1 MERDV
6 IEMLYRMI
14 EGRKVVTKEEIARK
28 IIRAHLV
35 VLGKEARSLTERKV
49 SNFVNNLFEEFIKI
63 KNLQFVNIE
72 KDGISFYV
80 REKSLVELEDFK
92 ISLVEYEKSKK
103 FFNSLHVMRA
113 VTDSFFEDYEVDDGE
128 YIRRYVSGDKI
139 YNVVY
144 SLIEDVYE
152 DFEVHKK
159 LSRSF
164 NGIYTIVVPTE
175 KKIDPFL
182 DFYSQYSEEAKRE
195 RIRIWV
201 VNTVEKSVDPFIG
214 YPNDLR
220 LVKKF
225 KNPKLASIMSS
236 LWRTKVD
243 EESWKD

>member
-1 MERDV
+1 MEQDV
-6 IEMLYRMI
+6 IEILYQMI
-14 EGRKVVTKEEIARK
+14 EGRKVLTKEEIARK
-28 IIRAHLV
+28 IVRAHLV

-49 SNFVNNLFEEFIKI
+49 SNFVNNLFKDLIKL
-63 KNLQFVNIE
+63 KNLQFVYTE
-72 KDGISFYV
+72 KEGIKFYV

-92 ISLVEYEKSKK
+92 ISLDEYEKSKK
-103 FFNSLHVMRA
+103 FFDSLHVMRA
-113 VTDSFFEDYEVDDGE
+113 VTDSFFEGYEVDGGE
-128 YIRRYVSGDKI
+128 YIRRYVSSDKI

-164 NGIYTIVVPTE
+164 QGVYAIVVPTE

-182 DFYSQYSEEAKRE
+182 EFYTQYSEEAKRE

-201 VNTVEKSVDPFIG
+201 VNTAEKSIDPFIG
-214 YPNDLR
+214 YPNDLT
-220 LVKKF
+220 LVKRF